1 VGNLNRKVQI
11 GIASV
16 IAILAIG
23 TTGYFK
29 HEQAQIDQKTVSAKS
44 LLAQKEKQIDMLSN
58 AKHTQKIQNDPIA
71 KSNEQETKTVE
82 LMQNNGQA
90 LFKLL
95 DTIKENETQTELNI
109 RNQNS
114 TRYATQQALSDT
126 GLNTKD
132 VKDINRFK
140 ENIEHINTDL
150 YVNSANEQGI
160 YEGVISENT
169 IISSINFVGKR
180 NQTTWYL
187 FKYDSKSKKFINF
200 TLLGFNFKHEN

>member
-1 VGNLNRKVQI
+1 MNRKVQI

-71 KSNEQETKTVE
+71 KNNEKENNTVE

>member
-1 VGNLNRKVQI
+1 MNSKVQI
-11 GIASV
+11 AIASM
-16 IAILAIG
+16 IAILGIG

-44 LLAQKEKQIDMLSN
+44 LLAKKAKQIDMLSST
-58 AKHTQKIQNDPIA
+58 KHAQKLQNDPIA
-71 KSNEQETKTVE
+71 KSNEKENKTVE

-95 DTIKENETQTELNI
+95 DTIKENETQTELKI

-126 GLNTKD
+126 GLNTKE
-132 VKDINRFK
+132 VKDINKFK

-150 YVNSANEQGI
+150 YVNSASEQGI
-160 YEGVISENT
+160 YAGVISENT

-187 FKYDSKSKKFINF
+187 FKYDSKSKEFIDF